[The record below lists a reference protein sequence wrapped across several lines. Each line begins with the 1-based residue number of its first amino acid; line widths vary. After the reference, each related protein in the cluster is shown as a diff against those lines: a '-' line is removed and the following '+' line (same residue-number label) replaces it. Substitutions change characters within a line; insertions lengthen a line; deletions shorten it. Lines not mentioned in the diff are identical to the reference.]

1 MAGDGVVGAALAEL
15 TERAR
20 AERRREHQRE
30 CLVERDS
37 LGGSTDW
44 WSEVELGGRC
54 GVVAR
59 NGIVGVT
66 GSAKEGT
73 TEMSSVDV
81 RHPRSAAALRG
92 VQLLVGG
99 YLAVSVLTLI
109 AIVALRND
117 SAAVNDAVWTR
128 GTIVVASAVLTFLFA
143 RRAAQGSRKGFL
155 RLRIVS
161 AVMLVAIVVIIALPG
176 TFPLWMKA
184 EQAVCGLLLLG
195 VALIVNGKHLRS
207 VFTG

>member
-1 MAGDGVVGAALAEL
+1 
-15 TERAR
+15 
-20 AERRREHQRE
+20 
-30 CLVERDS
+30 
-37 LGGSTDW
+37 
-44 WSEVELGGRC
+44 
-54 GVVAR
+54 
-59 NGIVGVT
+59 
-66 GSAKEGT
+66 
-73 TEMSSVDV
+73 
-81 RHPRSAAALRG
+81 LRG